1 MTKESLIGVGVPFD
15 RVRRITGY
23 LAKTT
28 RFNDAKKQE
37 LDQRVKHSLTGVRC
51 SSCESANAA

>member
-1 MTKESLIGVGVPFD
+1 MTKDTLIGVGVPFD

-28 RFNDAKKQE
+28 RFNDAKLQE
-37 LDQRVKHSLTGVRC
+37 LNQRVKHSLTGARC
-51 SSCESANAA
+51 PSCEQHAA

>member
-1 MTKESLIGVGVPFD
+1 MTKESLIGAGVPFD

-28 RFNDAKKQE
+28 RFNDAKLDE
-37 LDQRVKHSLTGVRC
+37 LKSRVKHSLNTGC
-51 SSCESANAA
+51 ACTH

>member
-1 MTKESLIGVGVPFD
+1 MTKDTLIGKNVPFD

-28 RFNDAKKQE
+28 RFNDAKLDE
-37 LDQRVKHSLTGVRC
+37 LKHRVKHTISCAC
-51 SSCESANAA
+51 SK